1 MYEKITNSKSKNVG
15 AEGLGESASGRRKR
29 RCTAAQV
36 VIARIVMASSKHLAL
51 ASAAA
56 RDGGI
61 VDLKIA
67 KG

>member
-1 MYEKITNSKSKNVG
+1 MHWTLRLKDLMKGRAAAAS
-15 AEGLGESASGRRKR
+15 EGELLQQMVK
-29 RCTAAQV
+29 
-36 VIARIVMASSKHLAL
+36 ARIVVASSKHLAL